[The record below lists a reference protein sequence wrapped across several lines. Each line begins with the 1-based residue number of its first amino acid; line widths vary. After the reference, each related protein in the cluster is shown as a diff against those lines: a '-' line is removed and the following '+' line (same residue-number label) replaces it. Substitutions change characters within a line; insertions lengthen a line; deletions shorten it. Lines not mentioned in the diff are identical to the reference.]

1 MKKIS
6 NNDNSRGLTA
16 KRSNR
21 LLAGLTAIIMAVSTL
36 VLSSCSLD
44 TDNEKMMPAYAS
56 LKSLSDLRA
65 AAANLYL
72 SPWYEF
78 HKRFIYLGD
87 GRSNNLLF
95 ATTDYSE
102 WSSIATFNEQM
113 STASVQR
120 PWASLYTVI
129 TQAGYII
136 DDYCPYCV
144 QQGICTQAQTDAVAA
159 EARFMRALAYYFL
172 GIYWHNVPIVDNA
185 TTVNT
190 QARANRFEDVLLY
203 AIRDAEFAATHLAAT
218 PYEIGRVSQTSARVL
233 LSRLYLTLAA
243 YAKGGHLSPD
253 RKGFD
258 IVFGSDA
265 TYQTNKDNLARFLY
279 LKADETAT
287 DAIEAAA
294 EGGYELMEDY
304 EQIFRVQ
311 NNNCKEV
318 LFAIQFVN
326 HNTTTGLANDLGAS
340 LSYRYCLNNRYGKAW
355 STVSSYDFVNV
366 AHYRGGLNR
375 TRANIFMAGTT
386 YDYLFH
392 ELDTIYSND
401 CKAENHEHGK
411 PWTVESNLATCP
423 LKKHVVGGPIATDG
437 VAVYGNSGFCTPMLR
452 LSEAYLNQTEARL
465 MLAGGTASSDATVL
479 SGINTV
485 RQRAYRI
492 EREKGIYPGDY
503 TSVNLDTLLQ
513 ERRME
518 FFAEGLFWGDIVRRS
533 FMSSTDLKSMVDYMN
548 NRLVDVTADPTVGCY
563 RMYKYSYKKPDDV
576 TASVGTPTLSTT
588 CYRPA
593 RECTQSNLWAM
604 IYPPSEVA
612 LDPNLSLEPIAYFE

>member
-1 MKKIS
+1 MKKIYIFI
-6 NNDNSRGLTA
+6 LCA
-16 KRSNR
+16 
-21 LLAGLTAIIMAVSTL
+21 LIA
-36 VLSSCSLD
+36 SSCSLD
-44 TDNEKMMPAYAS
+44 TDNEKMMPAYTS

-87 GRSNNLLF
+87 GRANNLLIS
-95 ATTDYSE
+95 TTDYSE

-120 PWASLYTVI
+120 PWASLYNVI
-129 TQAGYII
+129 TQADYII

-144 QQGICTQAQTDAVAA
+144 TQGICTQSEADAVAG

-172 GIYWHNVPIVDNA
+172 AIYWHNVPIVDNA
-185 TTVNT
+185 TTVSA
-190 QARANRFEDVLLY
+190 QARSNRFEDVLFY
-203 AIRDAEFAATHLAAT
+203 AIRDAQFAANHLAVT
-218 PYEIGRVSQTSARVL
+218 PYEKGRVSQTSARVL
-233 LSRLYLTLAA
+233 LSRLYITLGA
-243 YAKGGHLSPD
+243 YAQGGHC
-253 RKGFD
+253 D
-258 IVFGSDA
+258 IVKPEYCYQMADSMA
-265 TYQTNKDNLARFLY
+265 TQ
-279 LKADETAT
+279 
-287 DAIEAAA
+287 AIEQASAA
-294 EGGYELMEDY
+294 GYGLMEDY

-326 HNTTTGLANDLGAS
+326 HNTTSGLGNDLGNS
-340 LSYRYCLNNRYGKAW
+340 LSYRFCINNRYGKAW
-355 STVSSYDFVNV
+355 STVSSCDFVNV

-375 TRANIFMAGTT
+375 TRGNIFMAGTT
-386 YDYLFH
+386 YDYMFH
-392 ELDTIYSND
+392 ELDSIYSND
-401 CKAENHEHGK
+401 CKPENHELGK

-423 LKKHVVGGPIATDG
+423 LKKQVVGGPLATDG
-437 VAVYGNSGFCTPMLR
+437 MAIYGNSGFCTPMLR
-452 LSEAYLNQTEARL
+452 LSEAYLNQSEARL
-465 MLAGGTASSDATVL
+465 MLAGGTASSDANVL

-503 TSVNLDTLLQ
+503 TTVNLDTILQ

-533 FMSSTDLKSMVDYMN
+533 FMSDADLNRMLDYMN

-563 RMYKYSYKKPDDV
+563 RMYRYSYKKPDDV
-576 TASVGTPTLSTT
+576 TSEVGTAAIATSGTI
-588 CYRPA
+588 CYRPS

-612 LDPNLSLEPIAYFE
+612 LDPNLSLEPVAYFK